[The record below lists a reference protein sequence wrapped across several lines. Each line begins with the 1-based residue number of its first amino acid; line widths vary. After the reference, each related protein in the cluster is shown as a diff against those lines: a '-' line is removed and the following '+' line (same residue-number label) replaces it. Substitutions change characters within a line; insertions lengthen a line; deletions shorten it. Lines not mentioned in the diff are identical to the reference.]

1 MHWVFVAACRFS
13 PVVVSRGQSLVAVLR
28 LLIAVASLAAEQGL
42 QSTGSVVVGEWAQLR
57 GMRNHPRPGLNPVM
71 SISKNTA
78 ITQDAGV
85 SRMEGVLSV
94 C

>member
-1 MHWVFVAACRFS
+1 MQVFSSCGKQGPVSSCGAQASHCSGFSCCRARA
-13 PVVVSRGQSLVAVLR
+13 P
-28 LLIAVASLAAEQGL
+28 EHGL

-57 GMRNHPRPGLNPVM
+57 GMRDHPRPGLNPVV